1 MASAFEALSS
11 RPTSRLRFDQRILLL
26 ALSAGLPA
34 ALVALIL
41 LWTGDYTPKVQWT
54 LSVLIITFCLG
65 FAFALRERV
74 VLPLQTLSNLLAALG
89 EGDFSIRARGARGGD
104 PLGEV
109 MIEVNALVETLRHQ
123 RLDALEATTLL
134 RKVMAEIDVA
144 VFTFDE
150 DQELTF
156 VNRAGAQLLGQTAER
171 LLGRHAEDL
180 DLGDYLNG
188 EAPRVINTA
197 FPGGVG
203 RWEVRRSQFR
213 QGGRPHELLVFS
225 DLSQPLREE
234 ERQAWQ
240 RLIRVIGHEMNNS
253 LAPIKSIA
261 GSLATIVERDPPPAD
276 WRDDVQRGLGV
287 IASRSEALSRFMNA
301 YARLAKLPPPKL
313 APLDVGNFVDR
324 VVTLEKAH
332 QISVATG
339 PRLTI
344 QGDGDQLE
352 QLLINLIRNAVD
364 AVRETGGGV
373 SVGWQRLGGSY
384 PPAMELWVEDEGPG
398 LSNTGNLFVPF
409 FTTKPGGSG
418 IGLVLSRQIAE
429 AHGGSLVLENRTDRQ
444 GCRASLRLP
453 LHAFAQLRADN
464 LANTAS

>member
-1 MASAFEALSS
+1 MSPPREPRLSHD
-11 RPTSRLRFDQRILLL
+11 RRILLMAL
-26 ALSAGLPA
+26 ASALPGA
-34 ALVALIL
+34 AISLIF

-54 LSVLIITFCLG
+54 LSVLIVTVCLG

-109 MIEVNALVETLRHQ
+109 MIEVNTLVETLRHQ

-134 RKVMAEIDVA
+134 RKVMAEIEVA

-150 DQELTF
+150 ERELKF
-156 VNRAGAQLLGQTAER
+156 VNRAGARLLAQNAER
-171 LLGRHAEDL
+171 TLGRRAAE
-180 DLGDYLNG
+180 LGLEDCLEG

-203 RWEVRRSQFR
+203 RWEIRRSSFR
-213 QGGRPHELLVFS
+213 QGGRPHELLVLS

-234 ERQAWQ
+234 ERQAFQ

-261 GSLATIVERDPPPAD
+261 GSLATIVEREPLPSD
-276 WRDDVQRGLGV
+276 WREDVQRGLRV
-287 IASRSEALSRFMNA
+287 IASRSESLSRFMSA

-313 APLDVGNFVDR
+313 APLDVATFVDR

-332 QISVATG
+332 HISVERG
-339 PRLTI
+339 PALTI
-344 QGDGDQLE
+344 RADGDQLE
-352 QLLINLIRNAVD
+352 QLLINLLRNAVD
-364 AVRETGGGV
+364 AVRETGGSV
-373 SVGWQRLGGSY
+373 RVGWQRLPGSS
-384 PPAMELWVEDEGPG
+384 PPGMELWVEDEGPG

-429 AHGGSLVLENRTDRQ
+429 AHGGSLMLGNRFDRV
-444 GCRASLRLP
+444 GCRATLRVP
-453 LHAFAQLRADN
+453 LEALAEMRADVQ
-464 LANTAS
+464 A